1 MRGTKISPSS
11 ATVTL
16 MTLLIAHTHKSNK
29 IEQEQE
35 VNRFFFYGYEPT
47 DIELFPLLLNV
58 AHS

>member
-11 ATVTL
+11 TTVTL
-16 MTLLIAHTHKSNK
+16 MTLLIAHTHKNNK

-35 VNRFFFYGYEPT
+35 VNSFFYGYEPT